1 MAARLKAYHQEHVRQ
16 LIQVNRLVA
25 RLQQFALGR
34 KFNGYEVKMTSE
46 QVRAALGLLNK
57 RLPDL
62 QAVQL
67 SSDPDNPFKVEHELG
82 GRASSLLAK
91 VKGQGAAGGPRG

>member
-1 MAARLKAYHQEHVRQ
+1 MAARLKAHHQEHVRN
-16 LIQVNRLVA
+16 LIQANRIVVLLNAFV
-25 RLQQFALGR
+25 LGR
-34 KFNGYEVKMTSE
+34 KFNGKPVTMSPDRI
-46 QVRAALGLLNK
+46 RAAGILLNK

-82 GRASSLLAK
+82 GRAAELLAK
-91 VKGQGAAGGPRG
+91 VKGAARGPGG